1 MIIPLTPERYP
12 WDLLLLADPSRQLI
26 EGYLKES
33 VVLGLDEGGEIK
45 GVVVAT
51 PLSPTSWE
59 IKNIAV
65 SPNVQGRGKGKLLL
79 QEALQTCERRGA
91 LEVWIGTGNSSV
103 KQLGLYQKLGFRM
116 VAIDRDFFVR
126 NYSDPIFENGIECR
140 DMVRLVYHVAPIDNG
155 SQ

>member
-12 WDLLLLADPSRQLI
+12 WDLLLLADPSRELI

-33 VVLGLDEGGEIK
+33 VVLGLYESGEIE

-65 SPNVQGRGKGKLLL
+65 GPSVQGKGKGKLLL
-79 QEALQTCERRGA
+79 QEALQTCQRRGA
-91 LEVWIGTGNSSV
+91 VEIWIGTGNSSV

-126 NYSDPIFENGIECR
+126 NYTAPIFENGIECR

>member
-12 WDLLLLADPSRQLI
+12 WDLLLLADPSRELI

-33 VVLGLDEGGEIK
+33 VVLGLYESGEIE

-65 SPNVQGRGKGKLLL
+65 SPSVQGKGKGKLLL
-79 QEALQTCERRGA
+79 QEALQTCQRRGA
-91 LEVWIGTGNSSV
+91 VEIWIGTGNSSV

-126 NYSDPIFENGIECR
+126 NYTAPIFENGIECR
-140 DMVRLVYHVAPIDNG
+140 DMVRLVYHVPPIDNG
-155 SQ
+155 SN